1 MPEKRILD
9 RPWVTNS
16 ALVLLGALLLGF
28 CHQGVLEIHHF
39 VIGFGWVAMNQA
51 LLYLVAVWVVLN
63 RPVNRWTFAIILV
76 PALGARLICLF
87 SPPFLSTDIFRYV
100 WDGWVQGAHIN
111 PYRYIP
117 ADPHLA
123 FLRDLTIYPH
133 INRRTYAHTIYPPGS
148 QMLFLLI
155 TRFAGTVLWMK
166 AGMVALEGLTI
177 WVLVKLLAAFDL
189 RREQILVYAWHPLLL
204 WEVASSGHVDGAALP
219 LIALA
224 LLFYVRNRPA
234 ATGVVPSR
242 RDPDQALPY
251 CAVSRP
257 LPPQPNAAP
266 TQASCPFLKFQLARP
281 TCPVLE
287 FLPAQANR
295 VGGPG
300 LAFETWV
307 YTSTHHRMEDAS
319 AYREPRRSR
328 LRLLRQ
334 RRPQRAR
341 LFTRICQRRR
351 SGNRQPLLSAHP
363 GSQHP
368 LHWQTLPTAAFYCF
382 AALVLLGLALLTF
395 WKSQLS
401 SITAMRY
408 GFAIATALML
418 LFSSHYP
425 WYYLWL
431 LPFLCLIP
439 YVPMLYFI
447 TACFYLYTT
456 QLANPGP
463 AMYYMF
469 QWLYATTAL
478 LALWCIAV
486 GRYPISAR
494 NA

>member
-1 MPEKRILD
+1 MMFD

-16 ALVLLGALLLGF
+16 ALVLLGALLLGL

-39 VIGFGWVAMNQA
+39 IIGFGWVAMDQA

-100 WDGWVQGAHIN
+100 WDGWVQAARIN

-123 FLRDLTIYPH
+123 FLRDLDIYPH
-133 INRRTYAHTIYPPGS
+133 INRRTYAHTIYPPGA

-155 TRFAGTVLWMK
+155 TRIAGTVLWMK
-166 AGMVALEGLTI
+166 AGMVALEALTI
-177 WVLVKLLAAFDL
+177 WVLVKLLAAFNL
-189 RREQILVYAWHPLLL
+189 RREQIVIYAWHPLLL

-224 LLFYVRNRPA
+224 LLFYVRHKPGGTGVALAA
-234 ATGVVPSR
+234 ATLIKLYPIALFPALYRRSEWRNWKMPLATAGLIAAVYVCYTSVGPNVLGFLPEYAKEEGLESGSR
-242 RDPDQALPY
+242 YFLLTLARNSLHWQALP
-251 CAVSRP
+251 
-257 LPPQPNAAP
+257 
-266 TQASCPFLKFQLARP
+266 T
-281 TCPVLE
+281 
-287 FLPAQANR
+287 
-295 VGGPG
+295 
-300 LAFETWV
+300 
-307 YTSTHHRMEDAS
+307 M
-319 AYREPRRSR
+319 
-328 LRLLRQ
+328 
-334 RRPQRAR
+334 
-341 LFTRICQRRR
+341 
-351 SGNRQPLLSAHP
+351 
-363 GSQHP
+363 
-368 LHWQTLPTAAFYCF
+368 AFYGV
-382 AALVLLGLALLTF
+382 AALVLLGLALLAF
-395 WKSQLS
+395 WKSEIS

-439 YVPMLYFI
+439 FVPMLYFL

-478 LALWCIAV
+478 LALWCMGV
-486 GRYPISAR
+486 RLYPISVR

>member
-1 MPEKRILD
+1 MPGDKLIFD

-51 LLYLVAVWVVLN
+51 LVYLVAVWVVLN

-76 PALGARLICLF
+76 SALGARLICLF

-100 WDGWVQGAHIN
+100 WDGWVQAAHIN

-117 ADPHLA
+117 ADPDLA
-123 FLRDLTIYPH
+123 FLRDLNIYPH
-133 INRRTYAHTIYPPGS
+133 INRRTYAHTIYPPGA

-155 TRFAGTVLWMK
+155 TRVAGTVLWMK
-166 AGMVALEGLTI
+166 AGMVVLEALTI
-177 WVLVKLLAAFDL
+177 WVLLKLLAAFDL

-224 LLFYVRNRPA
+224 LLFYIRRKPGATGIALAAATLIKLYPIVLFPALCRRKPINWKMPVITAILIAAGYACYASVGLNVLGFLPEYAKEEGLESGSRYFLLTQVRN
-234 ATGVVPSR
+234 SLHW
-242 RDPDQALPY
+242 QALPT
-251 CAVSRP
+251 V
-257 LPPQPNAAP
+257 
-266 TQASCPFLKFQLARP
+266 
-281 TCPVLE
+281 
-287 FLPAQANR
+287 
-295 VGGPG
+295 
-300 LAFETWV
+300 
-307 YTSTHHRMEDAS
+307 
-319 AYREPRRSR
+319 
-328 LRLLRQ
+328 
-334 RRPQRAR
+334 
-341 LFTRICQRRR
+341 
-351 SGNRQPLLSAHP
+351 
-363 GSQHP
+363 
-368 LHWQTLPTAAFYCF
+368 AFYGF
-382 AALVLLGLALLTF
+382 AGLVLLGLALVAF
-395 WKSQLS
+395 WKSEIN

-408 GFAIATALML
+408 GFAIATVLML

-439 YVPMLYFI
+439 YVPILYFI

-456 QLANPGP
+456 RLANPGP

-478 LALWCIAV
+478 LALWCV
-486 GRYPISAR
+486 VVRRYPISAR